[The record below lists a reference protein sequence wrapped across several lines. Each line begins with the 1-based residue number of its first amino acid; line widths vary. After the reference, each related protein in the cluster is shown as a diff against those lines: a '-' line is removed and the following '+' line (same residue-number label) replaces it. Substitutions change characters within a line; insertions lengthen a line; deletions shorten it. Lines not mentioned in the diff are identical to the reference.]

1 VGVVARVLVTQ
12 AEAGVAEREVNAIL
26 ERNLEELAQDRLLET
41 IAAPDAAGYATTQL
55 VPEDPTYIEYLVN
68 EEASISRAMRH
79 RPELA
84 AARRQVEDA
93 EIQLKFAQN
102 QRLPRLDVVASYSTN
117 SLSGSQK
124 VAAGTPIDTDFDGIP
139 DSPAPDLGY
148 EDSGRGGNRDL
159 LRASGARGWTIG
171 GRFEIPI
178 GNRTARHV
186 VTQRDIELRRTRTQ
200 LRRIEQTVILDVRRA
215 ARNMRSATEA
225 LEAAERR
232 RIAQEETLRAE
243 EERLRLGDSTPFE
256 VLEFEEDLA
265 EAERQEIF
273 ALQTYRNAI
282 ADLERAQ
289 GTLLE
294 TRSISLETELTR

>member
-1 VGVVARVLVTQ
+1 
-12 AEAGVAEREVNAIL
+12 
-26 ERNLEELAQDRLLET
+26 
-41 IAAPDAAGYATTQL
+41 
-55 VPEDPTYIEYLVN
+55 
-68 EEASISRAMRH
+68 
-79 RPELA
+79 
-84 AARRQVEDA
+84 
-93 EIQLKFAQN
+93 
-102 QRLPRLDVVASYSTN
+102 
-117 SLSGSQK
+117 
-124 VAAGTPIDTDFDGIP
+124 
-139 DSPAPDLGY
+139 
-148 EDSGRGGNRDL
+148 
-159 LRASGARGWTIG
+159 
-171 GRFEIPI
+171 
-178 GNRTARHV
+178 
-186 VTQRDIELRRTRTQ
+186 
-200 LRRIEQTVILDVRRA
+200 VILDVRRA